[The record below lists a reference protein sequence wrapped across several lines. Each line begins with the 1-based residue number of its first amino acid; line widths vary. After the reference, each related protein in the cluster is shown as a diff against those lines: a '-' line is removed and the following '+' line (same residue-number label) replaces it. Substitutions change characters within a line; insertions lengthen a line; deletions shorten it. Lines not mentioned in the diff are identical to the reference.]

1 MGINL
6 KQEHF
11 WINGFISKLSQ
22 QHINGGILEE
32 RLSQDRSNPIW
43 STIDSIIYFHN
54 HPFPF
59 GAYPLASILATH
71 GFTPSQNP

>member
-1 MGINL
+1 MGIIFNR
-6 KQEHF
+6 ENS
-11 WINGFISKLSQ
+11 WINKSSRNYLSNISTGAFWRNDSARTDLK
-22 QHINGGILEE
+22 
-32 RLSQDRSNPIW
+32 PIS

-59 GAYPLASILATH
+59 GAYPLASILATN